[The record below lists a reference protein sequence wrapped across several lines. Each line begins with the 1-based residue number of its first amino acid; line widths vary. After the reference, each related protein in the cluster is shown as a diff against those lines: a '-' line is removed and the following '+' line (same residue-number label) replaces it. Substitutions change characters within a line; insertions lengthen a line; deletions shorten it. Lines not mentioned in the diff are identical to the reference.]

1 MDKTIHGFA
10 QMIDQQFFHAL
21 SKSLLKEGFPYISHD
36 DLDILTYIKDH
47 HPHMSEVADY
57 MSLSKSTM
65 SAHMNSLVKK
75 GFVIRRNDEM
85 DHRVI
90 YLSLT
95 DKGSRIV
102 ESYCRFYRRF
112 RGYFSSFD
120 LLNKIQEDV
129 VYSLAAMEEH
139 LCKE

>member
-1 MDKTIHGFA
+1 MDKTIHSFA
-10 QMIDQQFFHAL
+10 QLIDQQFFHAL
-21 SKSLLKEGFPYISHD
+21 SKKLMSEGFPYVSHD
-36 DLDILTYIKDH
+36 DLDILTYIKEH
-47 HPHMSEVADY
+47 HPHMSEVAHY

-75 GFVIRRNDEM
+75 GFVMRSYDES

-90 YLSLT
+90 YLNLT

-102 ESYCRFYRRF
+102 ESYCHFYKCFRR
-112 RGYFSSFD
+112 YFSSFE
-120 LLNKIQEDV
+120 LINKIQEDV
-129 VYSLAAMEEH
+129 TYSLNAMEEH